1 MPIYAILLSRLWV
14 LCEIK
19 TRTSSCLINLV
30 WKTHSLFLSRVIS
43 LILQTREISLH
54 KNNLCVLHRRIRH
67 SLVFKNIENIIES
80 MKNIENILESM
91 KCINLF
97 ITSIAVY
104 RVILW
109 VKDVFEKRKK
119 REPSD
124 SICPL
129 KFSKRFYSPPFSTF
143 LAIIVDNSLNCV
155 ACFRTVSL
163 WREVVVQPAWC
174 SNVNSAPG
182 TTLLVRIIKT
192 FFKPGIH
199 LTIHA

>member
-54 KNNLCVLHRRIRH
+54 RNNLCVLHRRIRH

-109 VKDVFEKRKK
+109 VKDVFEKKK
-119 REPSD
+119 KENLQTVYAPLSSPKDFTVPHFQPSW
-124 SICPL
+124 P
-129 KFSKRFYSPPFSTF
+129 
-143 LAIIVDNSLNCV
+143 
-155 ACFRTVSL
+155 
-163 WREVVVQPAWC
+163 
-174 SNVNSAPG
+174 
-182 TTLLVRIIKT
+182 
-192 FFKPGIH
+192 
-199 LTIHA
+199 